1 MMNDY
6 NLIILNTK
14 KDIKM
19 FNKMALVSSL
29 FAMTTVF
36 GARVAD

>member
-19 FNKMALVSSL
+19 LNKMALVSIL